1 MKEEWNFVGKE
12 VMEVLYEYDPQYSN
26 LVFRVVSRNAPYTAP
41 RLNRGS
47 GFGTTS
53 HFSPLPSSNGSSYS
67 I

>member
-1 MKEEWNFVGKE
+1 
-12 VMEVLYEYDPQYSN
+12 MEVLYEYDPQYSN

-41 RLNRGS
+41 KLNRGS